1 MTPWRKIMSV
11 RGPWASF
18 GGTKAQISFG
28 SVSSSGAHQ
37 GAGVVEAEDGE
48 AVAAGAGSSAAAGD
62 TGNTGNRGPARA
74 KAPRAAAR
82 QGGALI
88 ETCVS

>member
-11 RGPWASF
+11 RAPSF
-18 GGTKAQISFG
+18 GGTKAQMSFG
-28 SVSSSGAHQ
+28 SASSSGAHQ
-37 GAGVVEAEDGE
+37 EAGVVEDGE
-48 AVAAGAGSSAAAGD
+48 AVAAGAGSSAAAGA
-62 TGNTGNRGPARA
+62 TGNRDPARA

-88 ETCVS
+88 ETCIS